1 MFPAVLF
8 TIFIFS
14 LAGTVTGNIVR
25 ANRSPI
31 TLPMSRR
38 VNFTSIHN
46 LLRHDQTRAKL
57 LKAQGAAKA
66 SGLNTR
72 AVINSKADNQVI
84 SYFASIGIGIPATFY
99 SLLVDTGSSNILI
112 DISSTKPYV
121 RTGTSVATSNTVSI
135 EFGSTSFFGNEFF
148 DTVTITPSLIVRNQA
163 IGVAS
168 TTSTGFGPGIDGI
181 LGLGPTDLT
190 LGTLSPATNTLVPTI
205 VDNAFAQGLITADEI
220 SIAFKPTNVSESLN
234 GVLTWGGTDS
244 TNFIPPISFSPITT
258 VSPANEFW
266 GIGLS
271 IRYGASTTIL
281 AQTAGIIDSGTTLIL
296 IATNAFNAY
305 KTATGATSDRT
316 TGLLK
321 LTPTQFANLKSLFFQ
336 TTSGGI
342 FELTANGQIWPRT
355 LNTDIGGTTSGI
367 YLIVADI
374 GTPSGSGLDFIL
386 GVTFMERFYVV
397 LDTAGKRVGLASTSS
412 THAIVN

>member
-1 MFPAVLF
+1 MFPAAFF

-14 LAGTVTGNIVR
+14 LAATVTGNIVR

-66 SGLNTR
+66 SGLNFHSR
-72 AVINSKADNQVI
+72 AVINSQADNQVV
-84 SYFASIGIGIPATFY
+84 SYFATVGIGMPATSY

-112 DISSTKPYV
+112 DISTKPYV
-121 RTGTSVATSNTVSI
+121 RTSTSVATSNKVSI
-135 EFGSTSFFGNEFF
+135 EFGSTSFFGNEFL

-168 TTSTGFGPGIDGI
+168 TVN
-181 LGLGPTDLT
+181 LGPTDLT

-205 VDNAFAQGLITADEI
+205 VDNAFAQKLITADEI
-220 SIAFKPTNVSESLN
+220 SIAFKPINVSESLN

-266 GIGLS
+266 GIDLS

-305 KTATGATSDRT
+305 KTATGAVSDNT

-321 LTPTQFANLKSLFFQ
+321 LTSTQFANLKSLFFQ
-336 TTSGGI
+336 TTSGAI

-386 GVTFMERFYVV
+386 GLTFMERFYVV
-397 LDTAGKRVGLASTSS
+397 FDTAGKRIGLASTAS
-412 THAIVN
+412 THAITN